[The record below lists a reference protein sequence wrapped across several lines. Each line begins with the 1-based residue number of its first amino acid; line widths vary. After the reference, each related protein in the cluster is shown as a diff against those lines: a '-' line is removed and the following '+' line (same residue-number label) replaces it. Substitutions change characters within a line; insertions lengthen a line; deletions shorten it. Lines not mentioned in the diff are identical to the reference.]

1 MSEQNDR
8 GFREFLKRNV
18 GPADQELRRDLW
30 PQMLRR
36 MDERSVRVPWFDWA
50 LLGGVVALI
59 AAFPATISM
68 LLYCL

>member
-8 GFREFLKRNV
+8 AFRELLKKGM
-18 GPADQELRRDLW
+18 GPADSELKRDLW

-36 MDERSVRVPWFDWA
+36 MDERFIPVPWFDWA